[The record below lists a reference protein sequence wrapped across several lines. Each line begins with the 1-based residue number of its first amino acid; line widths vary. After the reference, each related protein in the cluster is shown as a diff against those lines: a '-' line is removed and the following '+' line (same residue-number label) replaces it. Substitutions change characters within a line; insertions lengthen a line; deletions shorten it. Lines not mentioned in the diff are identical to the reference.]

1 MRQIAKL
8 LERVRARFRAPRR
21 NLVLLS
27 VEGLGVRGS
36 AIAVVDQVT
45 RSAWD
50 GLAVRV
56 VDERPKT
63 TTSGSLVGF
72 FFDATGSPPLS
83 VGSIITHQS
92 RRFEVRESGDI
103 RGVSVHELH

>member
-1 MRQIAKL
+1 M
-8 LERVRARFRAPRR
+8 
-21 NLVLLS
+21 
-27 VEGLGVRGS
+27 EGLGVRGS
-36 AIAVVDQVT
+36 TIVVVDQVT
-45 RSAWD
+45 RTTWD

-56 VDERPKT
+56 VDERPET

-72 FFDATGSPPLS
+72 FFDSIGSPPLS

-103 RGVSVHELH
+103 RGVTVHELH